1 MLDRSSRNTA
11 FLSIFG
17 VIGAGYALL
26 RYQSP
31 RDGVVEQEDV
41 ENATGEAKIG
51 RSKVVSQRDVNA
63 VMGDSPTGNGH
74 VARSPRKASN
84 REDF

>member
-1 MLDRSSRNTA
+1 MPNRSTRNTA

-17 VIGAGYALL
+17 VIATGYALL
-26 RYQSP
+26 RYQTL
-31 RDGVVEQEDV
+31 RNGLVEEEDV
-41 ENATGEAKIG
+41 AHSTGEAKIG
-51 RSKVVSQRDVNA
+51 RSKFVSQKDVNA
-63 VMGDSPTGNGH
+63 TMGDPPTGQGH